1 MCIVKRLNNCTD
13 CSLCAR
19 LGTRDTQEVRHS
31 SYRWETHRLLGK
43 SIGIKKNMVN
53 AMRGLSLGALGPRGQ
68 EGGVG
73 MNLGTGDA

>member
-1 MCIVKRLNNCTD
+1 MCIVKRLNNYTD

-19 LGTRDTQEVRHS
+19 LGTGDTQEVRHS

-53 AMRGLSLGALGPRGQ
+53 AMRGLSLGVLGPRGA
-68 EGGVG
+68 GGRG
-73 MNLGTGDA
+73 WDASGDR